1 MSQENVE
8 RVKRAFD
15 ALSKGDSEA
24 ALEHIAPS
32 FEVNDR
38 VAPEA
43 NPTER
48 GPGALVENLGAVTEA
63 FQTISWEPLEII
75 DLEDRVLVRVRMTAR
90 GKHSDLPIDE
100 EVGHLYAVKDGKAVR
115 LDIYRTWAE
124 ALEAAGLSE

>member
-24 ALEHIAPS
+24 ALEHIDPS

-48 GPGALVENLGAVTEA
+48 GPGALVKNLGAVTEA
-63 FQTISWEPLEII
+63 FRTVTWEPLEFI
-75 DLEDRVLVRVRMTAR
+75 DHDDRVLVRVRMTAR
-90 GKHSDLPIDE
+90 GKHSALPIDE
-100 EVGHLYAVKDGKAVR
+100 EVGHAYAIKDGKAVR

-124 ALEAAGLSE
+124 ALEAVGLSE